1 MPDRQTK
8 VVLSAQVSGYVKGM
22 EEAAKKTR
30 EVGSEAE
37 KLAQKRQAFEQLGR
51 GMVIAGTAI
60 TAVTALSIK
69 AAIDWETAWAGV
81 TKTVDGSAA
90 QMSELEGELR
100 NLATTLP
107 ATHEEIAAVAEA
119 AGQLGVAREDITGF
133 TKTMIDLAETTNLT
147 ADEAATSIAQFMNIF
162 QTAPQDVD
170 NLGSALVAL
179 GNDGASTERDI
190 IQMSQRIAG
199 AATIIGLTEGETL
212 GLANALAS
220 VGIEAEAGGSSVSN
234 IMIDIANAVS
244 QKGEK
249 LLEWSKLAGLG
260 ADEFAAKYKSAPAEA
275 LALVIEGMGKLNAA
289 GGDVF
294 ATLSNLGQ
302 TDVRVTRS
310 LLGLAS
316 SGDLLRNSLELG
328 NEAWADNNALVEE
341 ARKRYETT
349 EARLQIAGNSVKD
362 AAIDFGQVFL
372 PAVKSAADGVA
383 GFTQMLT
390 DLPDPVQGIIGIFG
404 GVVGVLALVGGTALL
419 AVPKIAEFRTAMQT
433 LNVSAGRFALVGGGV
448 ALALTAV
455 VVAVG
460 TLAAKQA
467 QAQARAENYASALEQ
482 GADAAKDLAIQNL
495 AVEKSVLGLNFGSAY
510 DNAEKLGIS
519 LDVVTEAAQGNQK
532 ALKELREVLDI
543 ATGGGEPAQKMAD
556 ELGISL
562 IDLAQSA
569 GTLSEAIDE
578 ENAGLERGEQIQ
590 KQTKK
595 ATDDTTDSTKSAAD
609 AYVEAAEGVA
619 DLEGQIRTLVDTIN
633 EANGVGQD
641 AVTANINYQ
650 DSLAAVEEQIK
661 NIREGVEGF
670 SGGLDIA
677 TQAGRDNKDMLVGLA
692 QDAQEAADA
701 QFNLDHNTE
710 TYRAT
715 LEASRQTLIDRA
727 KDLGATEEEAQA
739 LADTIFS
746 IPSDTEWK
754 LIAET
759 SEAAARIEAIANAI
773 SGLKDKTVKVN
784 ITRPDGTPV
793 TDQQLANQFGI
804 GGYAM
809 GGAVR
814 RYATG
819 GGVFGA
825 GTATSD
831 SIPALLS
838 NDEHVVTA
846 AEVKGAGG
854 HRAVE
859 AWRRSWVKTAPGYAT
874 GGPVSAAPVV
884 TAPSGPSRFDLVLDD
899 GTTLTG
905 YVRDKAGAVVGA
917 AMSPFKGGRR

>member
-510 DNAEKLGIS
+510 DNAEKLGIG
-519 LDVVTEAAQGNQK
+519 LDLVTEAASGNQK

-543 ATGGGEPAQKMAD
+543 ATGGGEPAKKMAD

-562 IDLAQSA
+562 IDLSQSA

-595 ATDDTTDSTKSAAD
+595 ATDDTTESTESAAD

-619 DLEGQIRTLVDTIN
+619 DLEGKIRTLVDTIN
-633 EANGVGQD
+633 KANGVGQD

-650 DSLAAVEEQIK
+650 DALRQVDEQIK
-661 NIREGVEGF
+661 NVREGVEGF
-670 SGGLDIA
+670 GAGLDTT
-677 TQAGRDNKDMLVGLA
+677 TQAGADNKQMLVDLAKDA
-692 QDAQEAADA
+692 QDAAQA
-701 QFNLDHNTE
+701 QFELDHNTDA
-710 TYRAT
+710 YRAT

-727 KDLGATEEEAQA
+727 KDLGATEEEARA
-739 LADTIFS
+739 LADTIFT

-754 LIAET
+754 LTAET
-759 SEAAARIEAIANAI
+759 AEAAARLDAIKNAI
-773 SGLKDKTVKVN
+773 SGLKDKTIKVN

-814 RYATG
+814 KYASG
-819 GGVFGA
+819 GGIFGS
-825 GTATSD
+825 GSGTSD
-831 SIPALLS
+831 SVPAMLS
-838 NDEHVVTA
+838 NGEHVWTA
-846 AEVKGAGG
+846 AEVTAAGG
-854 HRAVE
+854 HGAVE
-859 AWRRSWVKTAPGYAT
+859 AMRAWVKTAPRYAT
-874 GGPVSAAPVV
+874 GGPVVGGSRSVV
-884 TAPSGPSRFDLVLDD
+884 IERVIVQATPNTDEDAIAEKV
-899 GTTLTG
+899 
-905 YVRDKAGAVVGA
+905 VRKIE
-917 AMSPFKGGRR
+917 RRLG